1 MERNFDSPPDSPSLT
16 RRRFL
21 TRSAMLA
28 GVVLG
33 AGPLLEACGAGT
45 GSQAPVT
52 LNFYH
57 WIGTDAG
64 PVVAEINRRFHAE
77 NPNITIKFSSIAT
90 DQYET
95 VLKARLA
102 GGDAPDVFG
111 VYPGANFY
119 PYAKANYL
127 ADLSNEPWVA
137 NILAGAKRV
146 VTYTDG
152 KVYTLPM
159 DENAIGVTYNK
170 QIFSQHGLSVPTNWT
185 DFLAVCETL
194 KSAGVTPLALGI
206 KDQWVDQL
214 IPYAMAPSAIYR
226 DDINFDKEMLS
237 GAKTFSQ
244 SAWTQMMK
252 DYLDLNARGYFNLG
266 PLGTTYV
273 DSTQLIASGKAAM
286 VVNGNWI
293 LAPIKALNPNL
304 DLGMFPLPYVQA
316 GQPIWVSSAVGTT
329 TAISSTT
336 KHPSEAR
343 KYIQFWAR
351 PDIMGLYLKE
361 KVAYSSF
368 TNITNPALDP
378 AAQEMVSPLKVGS
391 YNFLD
396 QNWPVGVQN
405 VMLQDI
411 QGVFAGSTS
420 IPKMLQ
426 DMDTSFQQNKGQ
438 LG

>member
-1 MERNFDSPPDSPSLT
+1 MADMYDSPPLT

-21 TRSAMLA
+21 YRSALLA
-28 GVVLG
+28 GTALG
-33 AGPLLEACGAGT
+33 AESLLDACGSPAT
-45 GSQAPVT
+45 GNGGQQPVT
-52 LNFYH
+52 LKFYH

-77 NPNITIKFSSIAT
+77 NPNITVQFTSNST

-111 VYPGANFY
+111 VYPGVKFY

-127 ADLSNEPWVA
+127 ADLSTEPWAA
-137 NILAGAKRV
+137 NLLPGARRV

-159 DENAIGVTYNK
+159 DENVIGVTYNK
-170 QIFSQHGLSVPTNWT
+170 QIFSQHGLSVPNTWA
-185 DFLAVCETL
+185 DFLTVCEKL

-226 DDINFDKEMLS
+226 ENLDFDKQLLTGS
-237 GAKTFSQ
+237 STFSH

-252 DYLDLNARGYFNLG
+252 DYLDLNAHGYFNQG

-273 DSTQLIASGKAAM
+273 QTTQLIAAGKAAM

-293 LAPIKALNPNL
+293 LAPIRQLNPNL
-304 DLGMFPLPYVQA
+304 QLGMFPLPYVQA
-316 GQPIWVSSAVGTT
+316 GQPIWISSAVGTT
-329 TAISSTT
+329 TAISATT
-336 KHPSEAR
+336 KYPAEAR
-343 KYIQFWAR
+343 KYLQFWAR

-361 KVAYSSF
+361 KIAYSSF
-368 TNITNPALDP
+368 TNISNPSLDP
-378 AAQEMVSPLKVGS
+378 AAQEMVAPLKVGA

-420 IPKMLQ
+420 ITHMLQ
-426 DMDTSFQQNKGQ
+426 DMDAAYQQNKAQIG
-438 LG
+438 

>member
-1 MERNFDSPPDSPSLT
+1 MADIFDSSPLT

-21 TRSAMLA
+21 YRSALLA
-28 GVVLG
+28 GTVLG
-33 AGPLLEACGAGT
+33 VPSLLDACGSSSTNT
-45 GSQAPVT
+45 GGQQPVT
-52 LNFYH
+52 LKFYH

-77 NPNITIKFSSIAT
+77 NPNITVEFTSNST

-102 GGDAPDVFG
+102 GGDAPDLFG
-111 VYPGANFY
+111 VYPGVKFY
-119 PYAKANYL
+119 PYAKAGYL
-127 ADLSNEPWVA
+127 ADLSSEPWVA
-137 NILAGAKRV
+137 NILPGARRV

-152 KVYTLPM
+152 KVYTLPLE
-159 DENAIGVTYNK
+159 ENVIGVVYNK
-170 QIFSQHGLSVPTNWT
+170 QIFSQHGLSVPTNWA
-185 DFLAVCETL
+185 DFVAVCQKL

-226 DDINFDKEMLS
+226 DDVNFDKQMLA
-237 GAKTFSQ
+237 GTTTFSH

-252 DYLDLNARGYFNLG
+252 DYLDLNARGFFNQG

-273 DSTQLIASGKAAM
+273 QTTQLIAASKAAM

-293 LAPIKALNPNL
+293 LAPIKQLNPNL
-304 DLGMFPLPYVQA
+304 QLGMFPLPYVQA

-329 TAISSTT
+329 TAISATT
-336 KHPSEAR
+336 KHPAEAR
-343 KYIQFWAR
+343 KYLQFWAR

-378 AAQEMVSPLKVGS
+378 AAQEMIAPLKVGS

-426 DMDTSFQQNKGQ
+426 DMDTAYQQNKGQ
-438 LG
+438 IG

>member
-1 MERNFDSPPDSPSLT
+1 MADIYDSPPLT
-16 RRRFL
+16 RRQFL
-21 TRSAMLA
+21 YRAALLA
-28 GVVLG
+28 GTALG
-33 AGPLLEACGAGT
+33 AESLLEACGSSSTGT
-45 GSQAPVT
+45 GGQQPVT
-52 LNFYH
+52 LKFYH

-64 PVVAEINRRFHAE
+64 PVVAEINKRFHAE
-77 NPNITIKFSSIAT
+77 NPNITVQFSSNST

-102 GGDAPDVFG
+102 GGDAPDLFG
-111 VYPGANFY
+111 VYPGVKFY

-127 ADLSNEPWVA
+127 ADLSNEPWAA
-137 NILAGAKRV
+137 NLLPGARRV

-152 KVYTLPM
+152 KVYTLPL
-159 DENAIGVTYNK
+159 DENVIGVTYNK
-170 QIFSQHGLSVPTNWT
+170 QIFSQHGLSVPTTWA
-185 DFLAVCETL
+185 DFLAVCEKL

-226 DDINFDKEMLS
+226 DNIDFDKQLLS
-237 GAKTFSQ
+237 GASTFSQ

-252 DYLDLNARGYFNLG
+252 DYLDLNARGYFNQG

-273 DSTQLIASGKAAM
+273 QTTQLIAAGKAAM

-293 LAPIKALNPNL
+293 LAPIKQLNPGL
-304 DLGMFPLPYVQA
+304 VLGMFPLPYVQA

-329 TAISSTT
+329 TAISATT
-336 KHPSEAR
+336 KYPAEAR
-343 KYIQFWAR
+343 KYLQFWAR
-351 PDIMGLYLKE
+351 PDIMGLYLKG

-378 AAQEMVSPLKVGS
+378 AAQEMIAPLKVGA

-411 QGVFAGSTS
+411 QGVFAGSVTIS
-420 IPKMLQ
+420 KMLQ
-426 DMDTSFQQNKGQ
+426 DMDAAYQQNKAQ

>member
-1 MERNFDSPPDSPSLT
+1 MADMYDSPPLT

-21 TRSAMLA
+21 YRSALLA
-28 GVVLG
+28 GTALG
-33 AGPLLEACGAGT
+33 AESLLDACGSPATGNAG
-45 GSQAPVT
+45 QQPVT
-52 LNFYH
+52 LKFYH

-77 NPNITIKFSSIAT
+77 NPNITVQFSSIST

-111 VYPGANFY
+111 VYPGVKFY

-127 ADLSNEPWVA
+127 ADLSTEPWAA
-137 NILAGAKRV
+137 NILPGARRV

-159 DENAIGVTYNK
+159 DENVIGVTYNK
-170 QIFSQHGLSVPTNWT
+170 QIFSQHGLSVPTTWA
-185 DFLAVCETL
+185 DFVAVCETL

-226 DDINFDKEMLS
+226 DNLDFDKQMLTGTS
-237 GAKTFSQ
+237 TFSH

-252 DYLDLNARGYFNLG
+252 DYLDLNAHGYFNQG

-273 DSTQLIASGKAAM
+273 QTTQLIAASKAAM

-293 LAPIKALNPNL
+293 LAPIRQLNPNL
-304 DLGMFPLPYVQA
+304 QLGMFPLPYVQA
-316 GQPIWVSSAVGTT
+316 GQPIWISSAVGTT
-329 TAISSTT
+329 TAISATT
-336 KHPSEAR
+336 KYPAEAR
-343 KYIQFWAR
+343 KYLQFWAR

-361 KVAYSSF
+361 KIAYSSF

-378 AAQEMVSPLKVGS
+378 AAQEMVAPLKVGA

-420 IPKMLQ
+420 IPRMLQ
-426 DMDTSFQQNKGQ
+426 DMDAAYQQNKAQIG
-438 LG
+438 

>member
-1 MERNFDSPPDSPSLT
+1 MADIYDSPSLT

-21 TRSAMLA
+21 YRSALLA
-28 GVVLG
+28 GTALG
-33 AGPLLEACGAGT
+33 AGSLLEACGSSGVAT
-45 GSQAPVT
+45 GGQQPVT
-52 LNFYH
+52 LKFYH
-57 WIGTDAG
+57 WIGVDAG
-64 PVVAEINRRFHAE
+64 PVVAEINKRFHAE
-77 NPNITIKFSSIAT
+77 NPNITIQFSSIST

-111 VYPGANFY
+111 VYPGVKFY

-127 ADLSNEPWVA
+127 ADLSTEPWTA
-137 NILAGAKRV
+137 SLLPGARRV

-152 KVYTLPM
+152 KVYTMPL
-159 DENAIGVTYNK
+159 DENVIGVTYNK
-170 QIFSQHGLSVPTNWT
+170 QIFSQHGLSVPTTWA
-185 DFLAVCETL
+185 DFVAVCEKL

-226 DDINFDKEMLS
+226 ENIDFDKQLLS
-237 GAKTFSQ
+237 GTSTFSQ

-252 DYLDLNARGYFNLG
+252 DYLDLNAHGYFNQG
-266 PLGTTYV
+266 GLGTTYV
-273 DSTQLIASGKAAM
+273 QTTQLIAAGKAAM

-293 LAPIKALNPNL
+293 LAPIRQLNPNL
-304 DLGMFPLPYVQA
+304 QMGMFPLPYVQA

-329 TAISSTT
+329 TAISATT
-336 KHPSEAR
+336 KHPAEAR
-343 KYIQFWAR
+343 KYLQFWAR

-361 KVAYSSF
+361 KIAYSSF
-368 TNITNPALDP
+368 TNISNPALDP
-378 AAQEMVSPLKVGS
+378 AAQEMVAPLKVGA

-405 VMLQDI
+405 VMLKDI

-420 IPKMLQ
+420 IPQMLQ
-426 DMDTSFQQNKGQ
+426 DMDTAYQQNKGQ
-438 LG
+438 IG